1 MRLVN
6 DYADTCFSCI
16 PSRNR
21 KEFSDKKTRDTL
33 HHAMSAV
40 IIKEM
45 HVTLYTVKIF
55 FRISFN
61 IFFELKTESKIVL
74 NVNIKK

>member
-1 MRLVN
+1 
-6 DYADTCFSCI
+6 
-16 PSRNR
+16 
-21 KEFSDKKTRDTL
+21 
-33 HHAMSAV
+33 MSAV

-74 NVNIKK
+74 NVYIKK